1 MKNRSAWFA
10 IAAAVVVLLIA
21 APDAFAGTPGNAN
34 VGFYDDILRRFQSA
48 ATGWQSVITN
58 AASWLFWTLVVI
70 SMVWTF
76 GMMALRKADIG
87 EFFAEFVRFTIFTGF
102 FWWLLINGPNF
113 AVSIMQS
120 LSQLGASAGG
130 LPSTPGQLG
139 ITPSGIVDIG
149 FKIFGQIIDNMS
161 FWPNKF
167 HLSLMGGLMGLGILV
182 MLCLIG
188 INMLLLLVSAWFLA
202 YAGIFFLG
210 FGGSRWTSDMAINY
224 YKTVLGLAVQIL
236 AMVLLIAIG
245 KTFLDQ
251 YYATLQA
258 DISATNLKSMAALLM
273 ACVVLLALTSR
284 IPPLLAGI
292 ITGAAVGGGGV
303 GSMVGAGTLAAA
315 AGMAGAA
322 VATGG
327 AALAAGGAAAAGGAQ
342 AVMAAFSKASENASS
357 GGGGGDLMSAFSGGG
372 GDDGGG
378 GGGGGDEAGTGDT
391 PFAQAAGFG
400 GGGGDGGGGGGDTS
414 TGGGADS
421 SGGDG
426 GGKSGGGKAAAGGGF
441 LASAAKAG
449 RITADAGGILAKA
462 AGSVAKAKA
471 AGIKDS
477 AMARIAETTG
487 GKMAAAIK
495 ASGAGAASG
504 GDAGAGAAPSAGSE
518 FTGNNLGGDGGG
530 GDGWIN
536 QTGGFSELSEAD
548 QAQAMESHAEWQAK
562 SEGNTFGVEDYVSYV
577 QERQQERNA
586 EAASFVNKKA

>member
-130 LPSTPGQLG
+130 MPSTPGQLG

-167 HLSLMGGLMGLGILV
+167 HLSLMGSLMGLGILV

-236 AMVLLIAIG
+236 AMVLLIGIG

-258 DISATNLKSMAALLM
+258 DITATNLKSMAALLM

-327 AALAAGGAAAAGGAQ
+327 AALAAGGAAAAGGAS
-342 AVMAAFSKASENASS
+342 AVMAAAGKASENVSS
-357 GGGGGDLMSAFSGGG
+357 GSDIMSSLLGGF
-372 GDDGGG
+372 GGG
-378 GGGGGDEAGTGDT
+378 GGGGSAPTGGGDSGS
-391 PFAQAAGFG
+391 G
-400 GGGGDGGGGGGDTS
+400 GGGGNSGGGSSGETPMASAAGDNSSGTK
-414 TGGGADS
+414 GGGAR
-421 SGGDG
+421 GG
-426 GGKSGGGKAAAGGGF
+426 
-441 LASAAKAG
+441 SAVARGG
-449 RITADAGGILAKA
+449 RIAADTVANLAKGV
-462 AGSVAKAKA
+462 GSVAKAKA
-471 AGIKDS
+471 GEIRAGAQERISETVGGRIANAIRSTANTAPAVADS
-477 AMARIAETTG
+477 ASGQPQEAPPAQPAQSPTFDDNSLGATRNKDETV
-487 GKMAAAIK
+487 
-495 ASGAGAASG
+495 
-504 GDAGAGAAPSAGSE
+504 DADSE
-518 FTGNNLGGDGGG
+518 
-530 GDGWIN
+530 
-536 QTGGFSELSEAD
+536 
-548 QAQAMESHAEWQAK
+548 
-562 SEGNTFGVEDYVSYV
+562 V
-577 QERQQERNA
+577 
-586 EAASFVNKKA
+586 ASFANKPTRDQQFNS

>member
-1 MKNRSAWFA
+1 MNAQKDCNAWIA
-10 IAAAVVVLLIA
+10 IAAAVILLIA
-21 APDAFAGTPGNAN
+21 VSDAFAGPPGNAN

-48 ATGWQSVITN
+48 AIGWQSVITS
-58 AASWLFWTLVVI
+58 AASWLFWTLVLI

-113 AVSIMQS
+113 ATSIMQS

-130 LPSTPGQLG
+130 LPSTSGQLG
-139 ITPSGIVDIG
+139 LTPSGIVDIG

-167 HLSLMGGLMGLGILV
+167 HLSLMGGIMGLGILI

-210 FGGSRWTSDMAINY
+210 FGGSRWTSDMAISY
-224 YKTVLGLAVQIL
+224 YKSVLGLAIQIL

-251 YYATLQA
+251 YYATIQD
-258 DISATNLKSMAALLM
+258 DIAATNLKSMAALLM
-273 ACVVLLALTSR
+273 ASIVLLVLTSR

-303 GSMVGAGTLAAA
+303 GSIVGAGTLAAS
-315 AGMAGAA
+315 AGIAGAA

-327 AALAAGGAAAAGGAQ
+327 AALAAGSAAAAGGAQ
-342 AVMAAFSKASENASS
+342 AIMAAYSKAAENASIS
-357 GGGGGDLMSAFSGGG
+357 SNNDDLMSAFSGGG
-372 GDDGGG
+372 DSRVGSND
-378 GGGGGDEAGTGDT
+378 ASTGDT

-400 GGGGDGGGGGGDTS
+400 S
-414 TGGGADS
+414 GAGKS
-421 SGGDG
+421 SGGASTVS
-426 GGKSGGGKAAAGGGF
+426 SGDGF
-441 LASAAKAG
+441 LSSVAKAG
-449 RITADAGGILAKA
+449 RIAADAGGILAKA
-462 AGSVAKAKA
+462 AGSVAMTKASS
-471 AGIKDS
+471 IKES
-477 AMARIAETTG
+477 AMTRIADTTG
-487 GKMAAAIK
+487 GKITSAIK
-495 ASGAGAASG
+495 GTDVTAIADDNVGAV
-504 GDAGAGAAPSAGSE
+504 PRTRSE
-518 FTGNNLGGDGGG
+518 FTGNNLSSNTIDSE
-530 GDGWIN
+530 WIN
-536 QTGGFSELSEAD
+536 QTGGFSALSEAD
-548 QAQAMESHAEWQAK
+548 QAKASESHASWQ
-562 SEGNTFGVEDYVSYV
+562 SENPEERTFGVEDYVSYV

-586 EAASFVNKKA
+586 EAASFINKKA